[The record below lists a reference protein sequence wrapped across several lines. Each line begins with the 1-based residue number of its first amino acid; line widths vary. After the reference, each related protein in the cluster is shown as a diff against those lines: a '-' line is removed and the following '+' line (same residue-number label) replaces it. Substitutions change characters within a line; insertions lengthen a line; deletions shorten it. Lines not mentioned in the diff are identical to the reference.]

1 MLDFSIKENLYI
13 LQYSPNP
20 ITASLVVVSVGIL
33 IVVSSILGAISDVKS
48 FGFVVDFVVDVDER
62 VQISKSESSK
72 MSGFAVVSKSLLSKS
87 TSGLCVVVILGRISL
102 ESEIIS
108 SWNGT
113 IVVSSKS
120 SIFGATVVVITDN
133 SLIIA
138 AVVVSF
144 LISLSGIVV

>member
-1 MLDFSIKENLYI
+1 MTACLI
-13 LQYSPNP
+13 LCECD
-20 ITASLVVVSVGIL
+20 VGQDPGT
-33 IVVSSILGAISDVKS
+33 ST
-48 FGFVVDFVVDVDER
+48 VVDLVVDVDER
-62 VQISKSESSK
+62 VEISKSESSK

-113 IVVSSKS
+113 IVMSSKS

-144 LISLSGIVV
+144 LISLSGIFF